1 MMRRS
6 AARFVLACIPLV
18 GACSLVARDAD
29 VGSNTALLLTLVRTS
44 DADRLRGF
52 AQLASGEWATTLA
65 SGDVLRETWRWE
77 PDGRSLRVVCVGGAP
92 DGSPWREERFGG
104 EEHFGG
110 EERFGGEEH
119 FETELLEFIEPDRLV
134 PLTSWIY
141 TRPR

>member
-18 GACSLVARDAD
+18 GACSPVARDAD
-29 VGSNTALLLTLVRTS
+29 VGSSTAQLLTLVRTS
-44 DADRLRGF
+44 ELTSEPTSDADRLHGF
-52 AQLASGEWATTLA
+52 AHLASGEWATTLA

-92 DGSPWREERFGG
+92 DGSLWREE
-104 EEHFGG
+104 H
-110 EERFGGEEH
+110 FGGEEH